1 MASPR
6 TDAGIDGAGACRLR
20 TLQLGPMDNLV
31 YVIEDQASRCAAVID
46 PAWDVDAIARVIDED
61 GLSLTDIL
69 ITHGHDDH
77 VNGLDAL
84 LARYPASVHVSDQEA
99 DYWHAATSG
108 AVHVGPPPD
117 RCAEV
122 WSAPPPARLQVH
134 SRETSIKVGNLRVET
149 MITPGHSPGG
159 CCYRIGDALFTGDT
173 LFIYGCGRCDLAGSD
188 PAAMFHSLRM
198 LSEEIPDEVSIH
210 PGHHYAAQPSTNMAE
225 QRRANPFLHLD
236 AEAAFIAFRAEHNR
250 HRLPPYRPI
259 PRGMP
264 AW

>member
-1 MASPR
+1 MTLPQKVIGFLDVAGDWDRSLAFVMVGSAS
-6 TDAGIDGAGACRLR
+6 
-20 TLQLGPMDNLV
+20 V
-31 YVIEDQASRCAAVID
+31 YLLFYRR
-46 PAWDVDAIARVIDED
+46 IARRAHP
-61 GLSLTDIL
+61 L
-69 ITHGHDDH
+69 
-77 VNGLDAL
+77 
-84 LARYPASVHVSDQEA
+84 
-99 DYWHAATSG
+99 
-108 AVHVGPPPD
+108 
-117 RCAEV
+117 C
-122 WSAPPPARLQVH
+122 
-134 SRETSIKVGNLRVET
+134 
-149 MITPGHSPGG
+149 
-159 CCYRIGDALFTGDT
+159 DT

-210 PGHHYAAQPSTNMAE
+210 PGHHYALQPSTNMAE